1 LARKRLH
8 NKVRRGAALIET
20 AIALTT
26 FIVLTF
32 GIFEHGRILMM
43 RQLLENAA
51 REGAR
56 QAMVGTGTLTTAN
69 IQAIV
74 TNYLVNAP
82 LTNLNIQVYAT
93 DATGANIGV
102 WNNATFGNG
111 VAVQVDADGKP
122 VLATLGLLPS
132 SLHFRVKSI
141 MRCEGN

>member
-1 LARKRLH
+1 LARKRLQ

-69 IQAIV
+69 IQSIV

-82 LTNLNIQVYAT
+82 LTNLTIQVYAT
-93 DATGANIGV
+93 DSNGVNIGV
-102 WNNATFGNG
+102 WNNAIFGSG
-111 VAVQVDADGKP
+111 IAVQVDADGKP
-122 VLATLGLLPS
+122 VLPTLGLLPS
-132 SLHFRVKSI
+132 SLHFRVKSM
-141 MRCEGN
+141 MRCEAN